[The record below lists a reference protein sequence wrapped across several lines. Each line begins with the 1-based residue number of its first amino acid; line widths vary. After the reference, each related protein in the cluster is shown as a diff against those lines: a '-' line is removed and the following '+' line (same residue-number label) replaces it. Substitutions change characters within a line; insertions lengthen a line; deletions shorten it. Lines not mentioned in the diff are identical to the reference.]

1 MPTASTLRHEI
12 ESALAARIP
21 SALTPQPRTIRPVWP
36 TGIAA
41 VDELLRGGLPVGAIT
56 EIAGPQCSG
65 RTSLALSFVAAST
78 QANRVCAWVDVSDAL
93 SPEAAAAAG
102 VQLDRLLWIR
112 CGVERGTEPEPLRSV
127 PPPTHLFSPPA
138 PIRGLHGGGCGAHPR
153 TEMKALAPA
162 VAELLQPTNFTPR
175 CAEPLPRAKPECK
188 EIPTVTMAQAP
199 SQKSRPS
206 PHKPWPRIEQALRA
220 TDLLLQTGGFS
231 VIVLDLGSVAPEA
244 ALRIP
249 LATWFRFRAGADRT
263 QASVLLLTQTACAKS
278 SAGLVLKIKAATAI
292 PGEPTVF
299 RGLTC
304 RLEVVRERHP
314 TTSNVVA
321 LRKPPARENTASWQ
335 ARSAWTGLR

>member
-1 MPTASTLRHEI
+1 MPTASSIRREI

-21 SALTPQPRTIRPVWP
+21 SALTPQPRTVRPVWP

-41 VDELLRGGLPVGAIT
+41 VDELFGGGLPVGAIT

-78 QANRVCAWVDVSDAL
+78 QAHRICAWVDVSDAL

-102 VQLDRLLWIR
+102 VQLDRMLWVR
-112 CGVERGTEPEPLRSV
+112 CGVEQGTKPEPPRSA
-127 PPPTHLFSPPA
+127 PPPTQPFAPPT

-153 TEMKALAPA
+153 TEMRGLAPA
-162 VAELLQPTNFTPR
+162 VAELLQPANFAPR
-175 CAEPLPRAKPECK
+175 CAEPQPRAKPECE

-199 SQKSRPS
+199 SQKSRPMFR
-206 PHKPWPRIEQALRA
+206 KPWPRIEQSLRA

-231 VIVLDLGSVAPEA
+231 VIVLDLSSVAAEA

-263 QASVLLLTQTACAKS
+263 QASVLLLTQAACAKS
-278 SAGLVLKIKAATAI
+278 SAGLVLKMNAATAI
-292 PGEPTVF
+292 PDEPTVF

-304 RLEVVRERHP
+304 RLEAVRERYQP
-314 TTSNVVA
+314 TGNVVA
-321 LRKPPARENTASWQ
+321 LRKPPARENVARWQ
-335 ARSAWTGLR
+335 ARSAWAGTR

>member
-1 MPTASTLRHEI
+1 MPTASSIRREI

-21 SALTPQPRTIRPVWP
+21 SALTPLPRTVRPVWP

-41 VDELLRGGLPVGAIT
+41 VDELLGGGLPVGAIT

-78 QANRVCAWVDVSDAL
+78 QAHRVCAWVDVSDAL
-93 SPEAAAAAG
+93 SPEAAAG
-102 VQLDRLLWIR
+102 VQLDRLLWVR
-112 CGVERGTEPEPLRSV
+112 CGVEQKTEPEPLRSV
-127 PPPTHLFSPPA
+127 PPPTQIFAPPA

-153 TEMKALAPA
+153 AEMKGLAPA
-162 VAELLQPTNFTPR
+162 VAEFLQPANFAPR
-175 CAEPLPRAKPECK
+175 CAEPLPRTKPERE
-188 EIPTVTMAQAP
+188 EIPQVTMAPRQT
-199 SQKSRPS
+199 QKSRPR
-206 PHKPWPRIEQALRA
+206 PNKPWPRIEQALRA

-249 LATWFRFRAGADRT
+249 LATWFRFRAGADCT
-263 QASVLLLTQTACAKS
+263 QASVLLLTQAPCAKS
-278 SAGLVLKIKAATAI
+278 SAGLVLKMNAATAI
-292 PGEPTVF
+292 PCEPTVF

-304 RLEVVRERHP
+304 RLEAVRERHP

-321 LRKPPARENTASWQ
+321 LRKPPARDGVACWQ